1 MAVRKRAPQTV
12 AQKVR
17 SAEKKA
23 ERAFTVMWDELR
35 MCLIYS

>member
-12 AQKVR
+12 AQKVK
-17 SAEKKA
+17 SAEQKV
-23 ERAFTVMWDELR
+23 EQAFTVMWNELR